1 VDALLL
7 DLLAR
12 AGSFADTV
20 PVVRLDAVLSAMG
33 TGIDL
38 DAGLIA
44 VITILAVG
52 LAGGLTARRS
62 RSRRD
67 ADGGGTDPRDDAR
80 DDRRDDGGGTATALD
95 ERPAAPTEELEFP
108 EVPDTPAE
116 LLEQPPVMAPEPE
129 VAPEPEPEPIS
140 LGERFRRRLTRTRNV
155 LGSSVRELFG
165 AGVTEE
171 AWEGLEEAL
180 ITADVGVT
188 ATMELVEELRRRAR
202 EEGATDGDAVLA
214 LLKQELRAALGS
226 PDRSLARASDEGPT
240 VWLVT
245 GVNGTGKTTTIGK
258 LAAVEAREG
267 RTVTLG
273 AADTFRAAAAEQL
286 GIWAARTG
294 AQLVRKDEGAD
305 PASVA
310 YESYDA
316 ARAQGSDLLIVDT
329 AGRLHN
335 KRQLMD
341 ELGKV
346 KRVLEKQAGP
356 LEETLLVLD
365 ATTGQNGIAQAKAFL
380 EAVEVTG
387 IALTKLDG
395 SSKGGIVVAVQ
406 RELDLPVK
414 LVGLGEEIDDLAPF
428 DPELFVDG
436 LFSELGS

>member
-1 VDALLL
+1 MPAMLL
-7 DLLAR
+7 DLLA
-12 AGSFADTV
+12 T
-20 PVVRLDAVLSAMG
+20 LDG
-33 TGIDL
+33 PDL
-38 DAGLIA
+38 DAALWSALATTGGLDLDPA
-44 VITILAVG
+44 LLAVLAVLVLG
-52 LAGGLTARRS
+52 AGGALAAWRS
-62 RSRRD
+62 RSGRD
-67 ADGGGTDPRDDAR
+67 ADASGGADQDGGHEPSSE
-80 DDRRDDGGGTATALD
+80 GGGTATALD
-95 ERPAAPTEELEFP
+95 ERPSARPMEELELP

-116 LLEQPPVMAPEPE
+116 LLEEPPVVE
-129 VAPEPEPEPIS
+129 PEPEPEPIS
-140 LGERFRRRLTRTRNV
+140 LGERFKRRLTRTRNV

-202 EEGATDGDAVLA
+202 EEGANDGDAVLE
-214 LLKQELRAALGS
+214 LLKQELRAALGT
-226 PDRSLARASDEGPT
+226 PDRSLGRATDEGPT

-258 LAAVEAREG
+258 LAAVEARAG

-286 GIWAARTG
+286 GIWAERTG
-294 AQLVRKDEGAD
+294 AHLVRKDEGAD

-316 ARAQGSDLLIVDT
+316 AKAYGSDLLIVDT

-346 KRVLEKQAGP
+346 KRVLERQAGP

-428 DPELFVDG
+428 DPELFVEG

>member
-1 VDALLL
+1 MDALLL
-7 DLLAR
+7 DLLDLLA
-12 AGSFADTV
+12 T
-20 PVVRLDAVLSAMG
+20 
-33 TGIDL
+33 TGGLDL
-38 DAGLIA
+38 DPTVLL
-44 VITILAVG
+44 V
-52 LAGGLTARRS
+52 LAGGAVAVVAGLVARRS
-62 RSRRD
+62 RTGR
-67 ADGGGTDPRDDAR
+67 GTDERGG
-80 DDRRDDGGGTATALD
+80 DGPGTATALD
-95 ERPAAPTEELEFP
+95 ERPEAPTGERELP

-116 LLEQPPVMAPEPE
+116 LLEEPSVVEPEP
-129 VAPEPEPEPIS
+129 APEPIS

-202 EEGATDGDAVLA
+202 EEGAGDGDAILE
-214 LLKQELRAALGS
+214 LLKQELRAALGT
-226 PDRSLARASDEGPT
+226 PDRSLARADDDGPT

-258 LAAVEAREG
+258 LAAVEARQG
-267 RTVTLG
+267 RSVTLA

-294 AQLVRKDEGAD
+294 AHLVRKDEGAD

-316 ARAQGSDLLIVDT
+316 AMAHGSDLLIVDT

-428 DPELFVDG
+428 DPELFVEG
-436 LFSELGS
+436 LFADLDS